1 LIRSAQEYGLNADEV
16 ANYSD
21 WLQQNSEDLQDNAES
36 ADYVALAQYRLEMGL
51 KDLSSNFD
59 SYAQTLQGA
68 TEGSTEYVKAMNSIE
83 EDLQHVFNTEEE
95 IDDSF
100 ITSHLEDIEKA
111 AQGDLEAITDLQ
123 LAFSMLH
130 IDPNLLTGA
139 LADFQNEIDEFDDWN
154 KIEIGASIDT
164 NDMLYEWYDAMD
176 KMVRAGEMQA
186 EDMQA
191 IWNSLGFELEPDVD
205 WK

>member
-59 SYAQTLQGA
+59 SYAQALQGA